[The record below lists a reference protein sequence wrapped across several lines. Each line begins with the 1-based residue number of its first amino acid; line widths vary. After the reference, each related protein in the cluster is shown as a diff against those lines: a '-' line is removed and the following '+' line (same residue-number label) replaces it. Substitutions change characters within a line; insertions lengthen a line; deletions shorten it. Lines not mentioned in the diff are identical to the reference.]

1 MAGVF
6 AASTAPFAR
15 FDPFRATTISTFF
28 LLQLPLHIFLR
39 LLILCILYRK
49 MSSMAH
55 TSFFFGSATSAEYLI
70 GFAQSGYLFL
80 QKHHFMHYNAPA
92 LEIDAY
98 NS

>member
-1 MAGVF
+1 MVGVV

-55 TSFFFGSATSAEYLI
+55 TTFFFFFFGSATLAEYLI
-70 GFAQSGYLFL
+70 GLAQSGYLFL
-80 QKHHFMHYNAPA
+80 QKSHFMHYTVRTFRK
-92 LEIDAY
+92 L
-98 NS
+98 